1 MFPKYKAL
9 TNEGS
14 IFKSSKVEQKIKTD
28 LFLRRLAAFAYEH
41 LWTSLWHKVVLWQ
54 HRGFPLLQRQN
65 FISFDRGNGRKV
77 LGNRCARNR
86 IVKTMTIVITMLCR
100 YSHNRKSWKHN
111 SRKHLLLFCFRG
123 RVLTRNVWLLM
134 HWRRN
139 MNTQNTAL
147 TSPVGR
153 SHLFGTGTIL
163 ARSGGDHILK

>member
-41 LWTSLWHKVVLWQ
+41 LWTSLCHKVVLWQ

-100 YSHNRKSWKHN
+100 YSHNRKSWKAQQPKASPFILF
-111 SRKHLLLFCFRG
+111 SREGFNKKSLAPYALKTKHEYSKHCVNISCWSFPLVWNRHDSCTFR
-123 RVLTRNVWLLM
+123 
-134 HWRRN
+134 RRPH
-139 MNTQNTAL
+139 
-147 TSPVGR
+147 S
-153 SHLFGTGTIL
+153 
-163 ARSGGDHILK
+163 